1 MKKIVASSFLLLAI
15 ITGCNEQ
22 KPTVT
27 ISQDDARPSYKMFL
41 ITPEK
46 ISRNGEKIGCGDGII
61 SVPVFSEDKVD
72 TINEKLSSAY
82 NQLLNF
88 KTTKPPEDDQLN
100 ALANSDL
107 KLDSVDFKDGK
118 ATVNISGQLSLSG
131 VCDNPR
137 VEAQLFTTGL
147 QFSTEVTNLE
157 INLNGKPLKDALS
170 VK

>member
-1 MKKIVASSFLLLAI
+1 MKKIAASSLLLLALL
-15 ITGCNEQ
+15 TGCNEQ

-27 ISQDDARPSYKMFL
+27 ITQDDSRPSYKMFL

-61 SVPVFSEDKVD
+61 SVPVFNEDKVD
-72 TINEKLSSAY
+72 TITDKLTSAY

-88 KTTKPPEDDQLN
+88 KTTKPPADDQVN

-118 ATVNISGQLSLSG
+118 ATVNISGQLSLGG

-137 VEAQLFTTGL
+137 VEAQLMTTGL
-147 QFSTEVTNLE
+147 QFSTEVTDLE
-157 INLNGKPLKDALS
+157 INLNGKPLKEALS
-170 VK
+170 LK